1 VTGLVQD
8 NDLMTTFLLDFL
20 PLLAF
25 YGAFWL
31 GGIYVATGVGILA
44 SAMSIAW
51 ALGRRHPIRPMAWIS
66 FGLIVVF
73 GGATLILHDET
84 FIKWKP
90 TVLYW
95 LFASVLWIGPRLL
108 GKNPIAM
115 LLGKELHLS
124 EAIWT
129 KVNNSW
135 AVLFSLL
142 GVLNLV
148 IAYNFDTTTWATFKV
163 FGTMAIMV
171 VFLIVQGIFLAPHMQ
186 NEKK

>member
-1 VTGLVQD
+1 
-8 NDLMTTFLLDFL
+8 MTTFFIDFL

-31 GGIYVATGVGILA
+31 GGIYIATGVGILT

-66 FGLIVVF
+66 FALIVVF

-95 LFASVLWIGPRLL
+95 LFATVLILGPRLM

-115 LLGKELHLS
+115 LLGKELELS
-124 EAIWT
+124 ESIWA

-135 AVLFSLL
+135 AFFFAGL
-142 GVLNLV
+142 GVMNLV

-163 FGTMAIMV
+163 FGTMAMIL
-171 VFLIVQGIFLAPHMQ
+171 VFVIIQGIFLAPHMK
-186 NEKK
+186 NGKED

>member
-1 VTGLVQD
+1 
-8 NDLMTTFLLDFL
+8 MTTFLLDFL

-51 ALGRRHPIRPMAWIS
+51 ALGRRHPVRPMAWIS
-66 FGLIVVF
+66 FGLILVF
-73 GGATLILHDET
+73 GGATLVLHDET
-84 FIKWKP
+84 FIKLKP

-95 LFASVLWIGPRLL
+95 LFTSVLGLGPRIM

-115 LLGKELHLS
+115 LLGKELQLS
-124 EAIWT
+124 DAIWA
-129 KVNNSW
+129 KVNDSW
-135 AVLFSLL
+135 AVFFFVL
-142 GVLNLV
+142 GLLNLF

-163 FGTMAIMV
+163 FGTMAMMF
-171 VFLIVQGIFLAPHMQ
+171 VFVIVQGILLAPHMQ
-186 NEKK
+186 GNKD